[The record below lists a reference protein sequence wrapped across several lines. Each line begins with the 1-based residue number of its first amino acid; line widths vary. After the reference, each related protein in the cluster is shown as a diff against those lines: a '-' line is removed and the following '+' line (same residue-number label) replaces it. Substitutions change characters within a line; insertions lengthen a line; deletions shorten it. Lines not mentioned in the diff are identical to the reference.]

1 MRSGKLIGSEK
12 RGKQPTGMTK
22 LRLDW
27 LSYPLEFGLHH
38 WWRGRSHKAQSFTA
52 IAVASYVY
60 HRFSNLVGRN
70 SFSDG
75 ACADACLDNEFAE
88 SNLYLLT
95 GRNDGE
101 ILLSDSPL
109 TEEHLLE
116 QTRAPSDLTPFEAEQ
131 WIPGALSDMRES
143 WLSQMKME
151 VDIVNFIVDTGDLI
165 WPLAIICLWAYSIYE
180 GIRIFSGNEE
190 KSSQSSLSMPSR
202 WVYKQSILHSNPS
215 VRDGPNLIEITR

>member
-1 MRSGKLIGSEK
+1 M
-12 RGKQPTGMTK
+12 
-22 LRLDW
+22 
-27 LSYPLEFGLHH
+27 
-38 WWRGRSHKAQSFTA
+38 
-52 IAVASYVY
+52 
-60 HRFSNLVGRN
+60 GRN
-70 SFSDG
+70 SFADG
-75 ACADACLDNEFAE
+75 ACADACLDDEFAE

-116 QTRAPSDLTPFEAEQ
+116 QKTAPSDLTPFEAEQ
-131 WIPGALSDMRES
+131 WIPGAVSDMQES

-180 GIRIFSGNEE
+180 GIRIVSGNEE
-190 KSSQSSLSMPSR
+190 KNSQSSLSMALKMGVQAVYSPFESISQR
-202 WVYKQSILHSNPS
+202 WSKLDRNHDIMVRSQKNKLQNFSVLYLLH
-215 VRDGPNLIEITR
+215 

>member
-1 MRSGKLIGSEK
+1 M
-12 RGKQPTGMTK
+12 
-22 LRLDW
+22 
-27 LSYPLEFGLHH
+27 
-38 WWRGRSHKAQSFTA
+38 
-52 IAVASYVY
+52 
-60 HRFSNLVGRN
+60 
-70 SFSDG
+70 
-75 ACADACLDNEFAE
+75 
-88 SNLYLLT
+88 T

-190 KSSQSSLSMPSR
+190 KSSQSSLSMALKMGVQAVYSPFESIGQRWSKLDRNHEIMVRSQKNKLQNLLSR
-202 WVYKQSILHSNPS
+202 YGSKLDTSNRIRELLGSLMDKLKVPKNS
-215 VRDGPNLIEITR
+215 KEDLRLWEDKAIWGQIFYSMASYWY

>member
-1 MRSGKLIGSEK
+1 MFI
-12 RGKQPTGMTK
+12 TGLATS
-22 LRLDW
+22 W
-27 LSYPLEFGLHH
+27 
-38 WWRGRSHKAQSFTA
+38 
-52 IAVASYVY
+52 
-60 HRFSNLVGRN
+60 VGTP
-70 SFSDG
+70 SQTG
-75 ACADACLDNEFAE
+75 HVQDACLNNEFAE

-109 TEEHLLE
+109 TQEHLLE

-165 WPLAIICLWAYSIYE
+165 WPLAIAVS
-180 GIRIFSGNEE
+180 GDIRFMRE
-190 KSSQSSLSMPSR
+190 LR
-202 WVYKQSILHSNPS
+202 WP
-215 VRDGPNLIEITR
+215 PE